1 MGARARPQ
9 GGWTGV
15 IALGVLTITSY
26 GSWFYAF
33 GVLIDPITEDTGWTT
48 TALGITY
55 GAAQV
60 LTGFGAFVGGRL
72 LEFAA
77 AFPSKR
83 RVLSESELL
92 DRRDCLEIGRN
103 RRPVGIREP

>member
-1 MGARARPQ
+1 MGVRARSQ
-9 GGWTGV
+9 AGWTGV

-33 GVLIDPITEDTGWTT
+33 GVLIDPITADTGWTT

-60 LTGFGAFVGGRL
+60 LTGFGAFLGGRL
-72 LEFAA
+72 L
-77 AFPSKR
+77 
-83 RVLSESELL
+83 
-92 DRRDCLEIGRN
+92 DRFDAPGPFLTQAIAGGGS
-103 RRPVGIREP
+103 PAPGSGPGPIPG